1 MNAPALIEPTLD
13 QLATEINAAHAAAQA
28 LSSQA
33 VERAHDAGIWLNQAK
48 AQVEHGQW
56 LPWLAE
62 HCPAVAV
69 RTAQAYM
76 RLAQDWPKLESE
88 IRNGVAHLN
97 FRQAIKLLS
106 AQKPANLTKKRLP
119 KPPAKYATPV
129 ADLPKPEPPR
139 PASKPGAFEAAL
151 AKLTTQF
158 DAAIGEP
165 SNPEPALDLSFPPKK
180 PLTPEQE
187 YLAFSDAARRKAEGL
202 PDPEPDPESDPE
214 SLGFVGIAAMQ
225 QLDGRFNELLDLA
238 LSGPKN
244 LSFQQVLRP
253 IEEIRDFMPKYL
265 KTIEQARAT
274 VEFLEILTQQ
284 ARLRLAWLESHPEP
298 LRPAITAQSF
308 NFGDLAL

>member
-1 MNAPALIEPTLD
+1 MNALALIEPNLA

-62 HCPAVAV
+62 HCPDVAV

-88 IRNGVAHLN
+88 IRNGVAQLP

-106 AQKPANLTKKRLP
+106 APKPANLTKKRP
-119 KPPAKYATPV
+119 SKPPAKYATPV
-129 ADLPKPEPPR
+129 AVLPK
-139 PASKPGAFEAAL
+139 AAL
-151 AKLTTQF
+151 GA
-158 DAAIGEP
+158 P
-165 SNPEPALDLSFPPKK
+165 SNPEPALDLSFPPPPPKK

-202 PDPEPDPESDPE
+202 PDPEPEPEPSPE

-225 QLDGRFNELLDLA
+225 QLDGRFNDLLDLA
-238 LSGPKN
+238 LSGPEN
-244 LSFQQVLRP
+244 LGFQRVLRP
-253 IEEIRDFMPKYL
+253 IEELRDFMPEYL
-265 KTIEQARAT
+265 KTTEQAQAT

-284 ARLRLAWLESHPEP
+284 ARLRRAWLEIHPEP
-298 LRPAITAQSF
+298 IKPAITAQPF